1 MQLNNQPVFEDSAQ
15 KKWSVQH
22 LSSGNE
28 VNPEKSMDL
37 DSASNSVNHG
47 SQELLKNDEQS
58 SHSPAQQLAQKKYE
72 QRPFQLTVQE
82 ALQLAGFM
90 YLENR
95 YEDSEQVLLSQIN
108 SGVQDT
114 NIFMNLAILQS
125 VQGNFDRCEQCC
137 QAALQVDP
145 GNHAAADLLAH
156 QLLRRGQ
163 WADGFRLFES
173 RFIKPD
179 CIPNLMTTYPR
190 WDGTLKHGRRVL
202 IWGEQGLGDTVQF
215 SRLIAYTAERGIE
228 PVLLVQDELVELFQ
242 QSQLAKEIYPFSQM
256 IQMQKNQFG
265 QDIFVPR
272 PGILKELKIDAHL
285 PIMSLAH
292 VLNFN
297 PEKMNFEKGNLS
309 QGAASISNGVYLH
322 VSEQKKKA
330 AAAYL
335 ESLNLSQAP
344 RIGIVWSGSW
354 SEHPEYQKT
363 SNRRRIPLAK
373 MAPILQNENFN
384 FFCFQKGFDEIAR
397 LEFPQIRPLPLTNSY
412 ADTAALLLQM
422 DLLITID
429 TSICHVAGGLGVPV
443 WLMNRYDTCWRWL
456 TGEGSS
462 IWYPSLEIFK
472 QNSSGDWDSVIA
484 KINQKLK
491 QIVSENLNKNLQNS
505 DVSQRHLSMH
515 GDVHV

>member
-1 MQLNNQPVFEDSAQ
+1 
-15 KKWSVQH
+15 
-22 LSSGNE
+22 
-28 VNPEKSMDL
+28 
-37 DSASNSVNHG
+37 
-47 SQELLKNDEQS
+47 
-58 SHSPAQQLAQKKYE
+58 
-72 QRPFQLTVQE
+72 
-82 ALQLAGFM
+82 
-90 YLENR
+90 
-95 YEDSEQVLLSQIN
+95 
-108 SGVQDT
+108 
-114 NIFMNLAILQS
+114 
-125 VQGNFDRCEQCC
+125 
-137 QAALQVDP
+137 
-145 GNHAAADLLAH
+145 
-156 QLLRRGQ
+156 
-163 WADGFRLFES
+163 
-173 RFIKPD
+173 
-179 CIPNLMTTYPR
+179 MTTYPR

-215 SRLIAYTAERGIE
+215 SRLIAFAAERGIE

-272 PGILKELKIDAHL
+272 PGILKELQIDAHL
-285 PIMSLAH
+285 PMMSLAH

-297 PEKMNFEKGNLS
+297 PEQLNSG
-309 QGAASISNGVYLH
+309 IYLQ

-330 AAAYL
+330 AADYIQ
-335 ESLNLSQAP
+335 SLNLSKAP

-373 MAPILQNENFN
+373 MAPILQNKNLN

-472 QNSSGDWDSVIA
+472 QNSAGDWDSVVA
-484 KINQKLK
+484 KINN
-491 QIVSENLNKNLQNS
+491 ELN
-505 DVSQRHLSMH
+505 
-515 GDVHV
+515 GEAHV